1 MAIVFKEVNYS
12 YQSKTPNAFQ
22 LLKNVSFRLAD
33 GSFTALL
40 GQTGSGKTTLLK
52 HINGLLKPSS
62 GQVIVGDQIISSKTS
77 EKDLADLRKNVGF
90 LFQFPETQLFAPTVL
105 QDVAFGPENF
115 GQTKPSAEQIAKKT
129 LEMLGFDM
137 TLLNQSPINLSG
149 GQQRLAALAGVL
161 ATEPQILLL
170 DEPTAGLDPSTAKRV
185 MILFKKLQQ
194 EKHLTI
200 LMATHDMDAAAE
212 FADQILLMQQGKLVK
227 QAAPK
232 DMFQE
237 KELVFQKILALPK
250 VTTFAIRFAA
260 KTGYTNQ
267 KLPISEK
274 ELISFL
280 QRALSQDPSGKETTP
295 HA

>member
-22 LLKNVSFRLAD
+22 LLKNVSFRLTD
-33 GSFTALL
+33 GSFTALI

-62 GQVIVGDQIISSKTS
+62 GQVLVGDQAINARTS
-77 EKDLADLRKNVGF
+77 EKDLADLRKRVGF

-105 QDVAFGPENF
+105 EDVAFGPENF
-115 GQTKPSAEQIAKKT
+115 GQTKSSAEQTAKET
-129 LEMLGFDM
+129 LNMLGFDM
-137 TLLNQSPINLSG
+137 TLANQPPINLSG

-170 DEPTAGLDPSTAKRV
+170 DEPTAGLDPSTTKRV
-185 MILFKKLQQ
+185 MTLFKKLQQ
-194 EKHLTI
+194 DEHLTI

-227 QAAPK
+227 QASPK

-237 KELVFQKILALPK
+237 KGLVFQKILALPK
-250 VTTFAIRFAA
+250 VTAFASRFTA
-260 KTGYTNQ
+260 KTGYKNQ

-280 QRALSQDPSGKETTP
+280 QQALSEEPLGKETMP
-295 HA
+295 NA